1 MSGPDARRGIP
12 PWARMP
18 ATAAGWLAVADGP
31 HFLEVLDAAGV
42 DAEAW
47 AALGDGQRGKA
58 AELVVRD
65 GWPVE
70 AALRIAA
77 GEAADPA

>member
-1 MSGPDARRGIP
+1 MSDPAARRGIP

-47 AALGDGQRGKA
+47 AALGDGQRRKA
-58 AELVVRD
+58 AELVVR
-65 GWPVE
+65 GGRTVGE
-70 AALRIAA
+70 ALRIA
-77 GEAADPA
+77 GSEAADSA